1 MTIDE
6 SGQDGA
12 AAHITPHRPTP
23 DEVLRAADLRHA
35 LLREENRITAGVS
48 PDLTAKQKKG
58 FHSPPRTSLR
68 HDLPTRQGRDLGQ
81 PRRLIILDPV
91 RFGNTPSMFLPY

>member
-1 MTIDE
+1 MTLDE

-12 AAHITPHRPTP
+12 AAHITPHRPAP
-23 DEVLRAADLRHA
+23 DEVLRTADLRHA
-35 LLREENRITAGVS
+35 PLREENRITARMS
-48 PDLTAKQKKG
+48 PDLTAKQEKG

-68 HDLPTRQGRDLGQ
+68 HDLPIRQGRDLDQ